1 MQQHR
6 SSLMGGEADQSLSKY
21 QRQPAHPCLASSVDL
36 NLVNFPAAVFQESCE
51 AQQVSEDWAP
61 VLGKDSVG
69 RHLQYMPQHQVR
81 VWKDIDPSQS
91 LNIPTLPA
99 HLYSKS
105 SRHTVVI
112 VSAELQTVHKQGLN
126 GNEWCQNRAPD
137 PEAGISSQD
146 RTTRGYSLAG
156 GGRTRPM
163 QLAGNDAPCC
173 PIRSANSQTN
183 IQ

>member
-1 MQQHR
+1 Q
-6 SSLMGGEADQSLSKY
+6 EAVW
-21 QRQPAHPCLASSVDL
+21 HFSVL
-36 NLVNFPAAVFQESCE
+36 
-51 AQQVSEDWAP
+51 QV
-61 VLGKDSVG
+61 
-69 RHLQYMPQHQVR
+69 PQHQVR

-91 LNIPTLPA
+91 LDIPTLPA
-99 HLYSKS
+99 HVRISVGHIDITQRRVTARSDYLARNVSAKGCRCTPS
-105 SRHTVVI
+105 HPDIQLI
-112 VSAELQTVHKQGLN
+112 VSAELQTVYKQGLN

-163 QLAGNDAPCC
+163 RLAGNDAPCC

-183 IQ
+183 VQ

>member
-1 MQQHR
+1 MAGGGVALFGITSATASSKGLERYRSLAVLGHTYPACPRTTLCRPHR
-6 SSLMGGEADQSLSKY
+6 YYTAASDCTIGQPCPKCLSK
-21 QRQPAHPCLASSVDL
+21 RLPA
-36 NLVNFPAAVFQESCE
+36 E
-51 AQQVSEDWAP
+51 AFIEEQVSLALLAKKQLCTP
-61 VLGKDSVG
+61 S
-69 RHLQYMPQHQVR
+69 HP
-81 VWKDIDPSQS
+81 DIQ
-91 LNIPTLPA
+91 L
-99 HLYSKS
+99 
-105 SRHTVVI
+105 I
-112 VSAELQTVHKQGLN
+112 VSAELQTVHKQVLN

-183 IQ
+183 VQ